1 MKGKRRTKYT
11 LWRMKTRLK
20 AAKKRRVLTIG
31 KDCERIQNKIIITK
45 AAAIKTSGATIE
57 IYI

>member
-1 MKGKRRTKYT
+1 MKGKRRKNIT

-31 KDCERIQNKIIITK
+31 KDCERIQNKIIFTK
-45 AAAIKTSGATIE
+45 VAAIKTFRCNN
-57 IYI
+57 